1 MGVRTIGQRGL
12 VALVVVV
19 VVVVELAGCVAHPV
33 GPARDLDGYERKA
46 STTVESA
53 LSAVQTVRL
62 LADTAADG
70 GALSSYTAVAV
81 SEQEDSLGGVR
92 GTFMSIQ
99 PPPGADAA
107 ELRHQVSTVLT
118 DSFNDVGDV
127 RIEARRGHLDR
138 LNEVAAPLAG
148 DADTLQKLQ
157 DQLS

>member
-1 MGVRTIGQRGL
+1 MGVGAVGRRGL
-12 VALVVVV
+12 AAAVAVVT
-19 VVVVELAGCVAHPV
+19 GCVAHPV

-70 GALSSYTAVAV
+70 GALGSYTVIAV

-99 PPPGADAA
+99 PPRGVDAA
-107 ELRHQVSTVLT
+107 QLRHQVSTVLT
-118 DSFNDVGDV
+118 NSFNDVGAV

-138 LNEVAAPLAG
+138 LDEVAAPLAL
-148 DADTLQKLQ
+148 DADALRTLQ
-157 DQLS
+157 DELS

>member
-1 MGVRTIGQRGL
+1 VGVDAFRRRGFT
-12 VALVVVV
+12 AL

-33 GPARDLDGYERKA
+33 GPARDLEGYERKA

-70 GALSSYTAVAV
+70 GALSSYTAIGV

-99 PPPGADAA
+99 PPPGVDAA
-107 ELRHQVSTVLT
+107 QLRHEVSTALT
-118 DSFNDVGDV
+118 DAFDHVGDV

-138 LNEVAAPLAG
+138 LDEVAAPLAG
-148 DADTLQKLQ
+148 DADTLRQLQ
-157 DQLS
+157 DELS